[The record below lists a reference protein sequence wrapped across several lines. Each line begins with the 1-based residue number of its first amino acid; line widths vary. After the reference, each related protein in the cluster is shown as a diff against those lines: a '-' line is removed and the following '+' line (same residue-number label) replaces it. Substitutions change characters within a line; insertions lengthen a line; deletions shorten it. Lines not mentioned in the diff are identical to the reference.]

1 MISLALSLWLAAAP
15 AAPLKLAVVVGSKA
29 GVANRPALKFAHADA
44 QAFAAV
50 LADTAGFK
58 AGDVELLL
66 EATPDAVL
74 AALDRARARAREA
87 PAEAL
92 LVFYYSGHTDAQALY
107 PAGAALPLGALK
119 ERLADDALGVRIGV
133 IDGCH
138 GGGWTRAKGLKP
150 ALPFDVSGPAGLG
163 TEGLALLAASSG
175 SEDAHEAEALQGSF
189 FTHHL
194 VAGLRGAADRSGDG
208 QVTLSEAIA
217 YASRL
222 TIRDTAARAPE
233 PQHPSFDLRLRGR
246 QDVVLAAPGGTKTL
260 LTLEQTEGPLELV
273 ELSTGVVVL
282 EATPGAQRLLLAVA
296 PGDYLV
302 RRVAAD
308 GVRSREVSVRAGE
321 ASRVDE
327 VSLTVR
333 GEPLLSGKGASPPLH
348 RWSLGASAG
357 PTLGNAF
364 TVGLKI
370 EGRAELRF
378 LTRLAVRLRAAGQ
391 QNFPTGLRDQ
401 LQRDFG
407 VLPTAFNELRLFG
420 GVDAVVYPWWSE
432 RYGRG
437 FGVALQVSAGGGVGG
452 LPAAA
457 IASAETGL
465 SFSLGATGL
474 FADLLVTEHLVF
486 WSQVTPMTT
495 ISVALSW
502 AFL

>member
-1 MISLALSLWLAAAP
+1 M
-15 AAPLKLAVVVGSKA
+15 
-29 GVANRPALKFAHADA
+29 D
-44 QAFAAV
+44 
-50 LADTAGFK
+50 
-58 AGDVELLL
+58 
-66 EATPDAVL
+66 
-74 AALDRARARAREA
+74 AALDEHYRRFFPLIREKCRRMLTDGDEAQDVAQETFIRLWQKGPSLADPRHATAWAYQTSTRLAVDMLRRRAARGANPAASEA
-87 PAEAL
+87 APGPDEAL
-92 LVFYYSGHTDAQALY
+92 AARQLIEAL
-107 PAGAALPLGALK
+107 AGAVGEGELEAAI
-119 ERLADDALGVRIGV
+119 LARVDGLSQLEVAEVLGVSERTV
-133 IDGCH
+133 RRLL
-138 GGGWTRAKGLKP
+138 TR
-150 ALPFDVSGPAGLG
+150 FD
-163 TEGLALLAASSG
+163 
-175 SEDAHEAEALQGSF
+175 
-189 FTHHL
+189 
-194 VAGLRGAADRSGDG
+194 
-208 QVTLSEAIA
+208 EAIA

-452 LPAAA
+452 LPVAA

-486 WSQVTPMTT
+486 WSPVTPMTT